1 MGIIILFSLQLI
13 SIMVTLYDP
22 FLSYLVSFLLGFV
35 SFAGDLMSFIRA
47 PYRSI
52 EEELFKG
59 NTNTSLGTRPPKK
72 SLSFS

>member
-1 MGIIILFSLQLI
+1 MGIITLFSLQLI

-59 NTNTSLGTRPPKK
+59 NTNTSLETRPPKK

>member
-13 SIMVTLYDP
+13 SITVTLYDP

-47 PYRSI
+47 VYKSI
-52 EEELFKG
+52 EKELFKG

-72 SLSFS
+72 SLSFC